1 MNQVDRRTFLVAVAA
16 AGLTAACGDNEDGH
30 DHAVDEFPDEDRSG
44 VVEWLVPTFPDGYR
58 AASMLAAGIEQRVAF
73 VVRDDVGTIRAN
85 APDAI
90 DLTIS
95 FEGERVVSGSYAA
108 HRDGLITPYYPVV
121 FTPAQPGMY
130 TATVAGTSP
139 VDFLV
144 ADLSA
149 IPIVQIGDSM
159 RPVATPT
166 IDRPLGVE
174 PICTRAVQ
182 CPFHDISLDDAL
194 ESGRPTVLLVATPG
208 FCQTDI
214 CGPVVDLL
222 MDAVGSRDDLAVVH
236 GEVYID
242 PSEFETGVFPATTPV
257 VDVYSLP
264 FEPQLVVADA
274 TGTIVARLD
283 TTWDRAELAAALSLV
298 L

>member
-1 MNQVDRRTFLVAVAA
+1 MSVAA
-16 AGLTAACGDNEDGH
+16 VGLTAACGDSEDGH
-30 DHAVDEFPDEDRSG
+30 DHAVDDFLDDDRSG
-44 VVEWLVPTFPDGYR
+44 VVEWLVPTFPDGYL
-58 AASMLAAGIEQRVAF
+58 AASMLAAGIEQRIAF
-73 VVRDDVGTIRAN
+73 VVRDDVGIMRAN

-90 DLTIS
+90 ELKIS
-95 FEGERVVSGSYAA
+95 FEDEQVVGGSYAA
-108 HRDGLITPYYPVV
+108 HREGLITPYYPVV
-121 FTPAQPGMY
+121 FTPARPGTY

-144 ADLSA
+144 EELSA
-149 IPIVQIGDSM
+149 IPIVQIGDLM

-166 IDRPLGVE
+166 VDRPLGVE

-182 CPFHDISLDDAL
+182 CPFHDVSLDDAL
-194 ESGRPTVLLVATPG
+194 ELGRPTVLLVATPG

-242 PSEFETGVFPATTPV
+242 PSEFETGVFPETTPV
-257 VDVYSLP
+257 VNAYSLP

-283 TTWDRAELAAALSLV
+283 TTWDRTELAAALSLV